1 MATKI
6 ESTIRK
12 LLRLAQS
19 SNMHESANAAKRA
32 QLLMEKHRI
41 EVSLDDDAKEEFSLG
56 EPLETFDE
64 VVLWKGHLLDPICE
78 VNGCRGLWIARGSKH
93 LLCCAGP
100 ERDCNTVRYLYTYL
114 SKEIER
120 LACEGADHL
129 QSLGQF
135 RSRRRRSNR
144 DSWMHSFRYGAITIL
159 TLRLREATEQAWA
172 EAEAENP
179 RALAVIEDRI
189 EQADRVKEWVERDI
203 DVKDGD
209 PSVGELDLEAFN
221 LGMRTAGNITL
232 DGMAKLGDGED
243 TAASDG

>member
-1 MATKI
+1 MANKI

-19 SNMHESANAAKRA
+19 PNLHESANAAKRA
-32 QLLMEKHRI
+32 QFLMEKHRI
-41 EVSLDDDAKEEFSLG
+41 EVSLEDEEKEEFMVG
-56 EPLETFDE
+56 EPLDTNDE
-64 VVLWKGHLLDPICE
+64 VVLWKGHLLDPICDA
-78 VNGCRGLWIARGSKH
+78 NGCRGFWIKRGRKH
-93 LLCCAGP
+93 LLFCAGP
-100 ERDCNTVRYLYTYL
+100 ERDCNAVRYLYSYL
-114 SKEIER
+114 SQEIER
-120 LACEGADHL
+120 LAGEQIERSGAP
-129 QSLGQF
+129 
-135 RSRRRRSNR
+135 NR
-144 DSWMHSFRYGAITIL
+144 DTWVHSFRYGAITMI

-179 RALAVIEDRI
+179 LALAVIEDRM

-209 PSVGELDLEAFN
+209 SSVGELDLEAFN

-243 TAASDG
+243 AAASDG